1 MKILVI
7 QGHPD
12 PEGGHFLHAM
22 ADAYAKGA
30 CQAGHEVERITV
42 SALDF
47 PLLKS
52 KKDWTDS
59 EPTPDI
65 ADAQQRIRDA
75 EHIVLFYP
83 LWLGTLPAILKA
95 FFEQVF
101 RPEYAISMDSETGKW
116 QRLLKGRSA
125 RVVVTMGMP
134 ALAYR
139 WLYRA
144 HSLKSLERNVLK
156 FVGIEPIRETLIGMV
171 ESSDRA
177 RERDLVQME
186 KLGRRGL

>member
-12 PEGGHFLHAM
+12 PEGGHFLHAL
-22 ADAYAKGA
+22 ADAYVKGA
-30 CQAGHEVERITV
+30 SQGGHDVERITV

-47 PLLKS
+47 PLLRS
-52 KKDWTDS
+52 KGDWTDS
-59 EPTPDI
+59 EPVADI
-65 ADAQQRIRDA
+65 AESQRLIREA

>member
-1 MKILVI
+1 MQILII

-12 PEGGHFLHAM
+12 PEGGHFLHAL
-22 ADAYAKGA
+22 ADAYANGA
-30 CQAGHEVERITV
+30 RESDHRVELITV
-42 SALDF
+42 ARLDF
-47 PLLKS
+47 PLLRS
-52 KKDWTDS
+52 KKDWTAS
-59 EPTPDI
+59 EPTADI
-65 ADAQQRIRDA
+65 AESQRLIREA

-83 LWLGTLPAILKA
+83 LWLGTLPAVLKA

-116 QRLLKGRSA
+116 QRLLRGRSA

-144 HSLKSLERNVLK
+144 HSLKSLERNVLR
-156 FVGIEPIRETLIGMV
+156 FVGIAPIRETLIGMV

-177 RERDLVQME
+177 RERDLVRME

>member
-12 PEGGHFLHAM
+12 PEGGHFLHAL
-22 ADAYAKGA
+22 ADAYVKGA
-30 CQAGHEVERITV
+30 RQAGHEVERIAV

-47 PLLKS
+47 PLLRSKS
-52 KKDWTDS
+52 DWTDS
-59 EPTPDI
+59 EPVADI
-65 ADAQQRIRDA
+65 TESQRLIREA